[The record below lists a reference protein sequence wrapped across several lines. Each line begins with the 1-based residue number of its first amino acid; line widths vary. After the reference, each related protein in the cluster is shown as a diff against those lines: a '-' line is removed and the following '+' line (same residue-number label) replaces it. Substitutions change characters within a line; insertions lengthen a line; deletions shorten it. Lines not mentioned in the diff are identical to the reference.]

1 MDTKKYK
8 FFKLF
13 SALMHQDISS
23 NAVMDKYISEFLKLD
38 YSLAEDV
45 WEFLILETEDK
56 LTAPGVAEVFID
68 LPLGKFY
75 NAGITKIC
83 KTLSSRPKIRNAVF
97 ELSPTADMG
106 NAFDLMINFLLTKP
120 QDADAALACVVRNTA
135 IKSTFGAYMKAVIER
150 YFLELMKRSPDK
162 TVNLKQK
169 NADLLVGYVKRIK
182 TDEKPLLLQRIKEV
196 M

>member
-1 MDTKKYK
+1 MDTKKLK

-13 SALMHQDISS
+13 SALMRQDISQS
-23 NAVMDKYISEFLKLD
+23 TVMDKFMGEFLKLD

-45 WEFLILETEDK
+45 WEFLIIETEDK
-56 LTAPGVAEVFID
+56 LESPGVAEVFVD

-75 NAGITKIC
+75 NAGIVRIC

-120 QDADAALACVVRNTA
+120 QDADAALACVARNVA
-135 IKSTFGAYMKAVIER
+135 IKTTFGAYMKAVIER

-162 TVNLKQK
+162 KVNLKQK
-169 NADLLVGYVKRIK
+169 NADLLIGYVKRIK